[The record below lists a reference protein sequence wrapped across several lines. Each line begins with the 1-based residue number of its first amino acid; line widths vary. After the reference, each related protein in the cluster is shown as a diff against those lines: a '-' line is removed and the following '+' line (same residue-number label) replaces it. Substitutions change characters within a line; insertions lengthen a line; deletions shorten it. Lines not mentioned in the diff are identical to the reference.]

1 MSELSAQAHWVLQPL
16 TDAGLAHEEI
26 ERLVVRLAFDS
37 VVRSGCLPP
46 SSLGALVA
54 DQPAI
59 VRRAWVEVLDRM
71 IGGPLP

>member
-1 MSELSAQAHWVLQPL
+1 VSELSAQARWVLQPL

-26 ERLVVRLAFDS
+26 EHLVVRLAFDS
-37 VVRSGCLPP
+37 VVRSERLAP

-54 DQPAI
+54 DQPVV
-59 VRRAWVEVLDRM
+59 VRQAWVEVLDRM